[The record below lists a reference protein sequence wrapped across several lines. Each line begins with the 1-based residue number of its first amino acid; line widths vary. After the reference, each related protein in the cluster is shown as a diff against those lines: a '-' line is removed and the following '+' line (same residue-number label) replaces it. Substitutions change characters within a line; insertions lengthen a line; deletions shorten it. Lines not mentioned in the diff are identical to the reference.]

1 MSFDEHM
8 CMINSYQILTGK
20 KTYKDMLNDGSDLFL
35 VFNPSIPLVV
45 MDDDVYDLVRLYF
58 EAREDYEKCA
68 EIQWAKCKAKSS

>member
-8 CMINSYQILTGK
+8 CMLNSYQILTGK
-20 KTYKDMLNDGSDLFL
+20 KTHEDMLDNDKNVYL
-35 VFNPSIPLVV
+35 VFNPSMPLVA